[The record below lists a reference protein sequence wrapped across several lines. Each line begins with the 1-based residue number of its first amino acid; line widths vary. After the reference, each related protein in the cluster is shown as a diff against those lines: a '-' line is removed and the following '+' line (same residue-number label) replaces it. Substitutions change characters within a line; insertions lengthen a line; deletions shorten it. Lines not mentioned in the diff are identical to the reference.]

1 MRGIRPPALFELRA
15 QESNCKGWRN
25 AVDSHHTSFSG
36 SPLFSKQVR
45 LARPVDIPNWSAW
58 GDLHSQGCSILSRTG
73 LLFPIN
79 HTPVGDPG
87 LAPGR
92 LGDFKSPG
100 SAVPA
105 EASRREM
112 VGMKRL
118 APPRLPDSES
128 GPSAIRVKPHARKL
142 VHPAGLPPANS
153 PFEAEDDHNFTT
165 DAEMACRAE
174 ARTREFEDSRSK
186 PTLGPRS
193 AVLRRHDRSRFSNTA
208 QNVEPVQSCRM
219 RRKL

>member
-1 MRGIRPPALFELRA
+1 MAECRGLAPLATRHALVSTEA
-15 QESNCKGWRN
+15 
-25 AVDSHHTSFSG
+25 
-36 SPLFSKQVR
+36 R

-112 VGMKRL
+112 VGMKGI
-118 APPRLPDSES
+118 APPRLPESES
-128 GPSAIRVKPHARKL
+128 GPSAIRVEQHAREL
-142 VHPAGLPPANS
+142 ALPAGLSPATAT
-153 PFEAEDDHNFTT
+153 FEA
-165 DAEMACRAE
+165 
-174 ARTREFEDSRSK
+174 SRSDNLSYGSIK
-186 PTLGPRS
+186 MDEGRSGRQKLHVPR
-193 AVLRRHDRSRFSNTA
+193 AATEA
-208 QNVEPVQSCRM
+208 PY
-219 RRKL
+219 

>member
-1 MRGIRPPALFELRA
+1 MRGISPPALFELRA
-15 QESNCKGWRN
+15 HEWRN
-25 AVDSHHTSFSG
+25 AVDSHHTLLSEN
-36 SPLFSKQVR
+36 PLFSKQVR

-100 SAVPA
+100 SAIPA

-112 VGMKRL
+112 VGMKGL

-128 GPSAIRVKPHARKL
+128 GPSAIRVKPHARQL
-142 VHPAGLPPANS
+142 VHPAGLPPADS
-153 PFEAEDDHNFTT
+153 PFEAEDDNSFTT
-165 DAEMACRAE
+165 DAEMACRAV
-174 ARTREFEDSRSK
+174 ADRRRLVGRHGAA
-186 PTLGPRS
+186 PCS
-193 AVLRRHDRSRFSNTA
+193 AV
-208 QNVEPVQSCRM
+208 
-219 RRKL
+219 

>member
-1 MRGIRPPALFELRA
+1 MRRIRPPALFELHAR
-15 QESNCKGWRN
+15 KWRK
-25 AVDSHHTSFSG
+25 AVDLHHTPVSKG
-36 SPLFSKQVR
+36 ALFSKQAR

-58 GDLHSQGCSILSRTG
+58 GDLHSQGCSILNRTG

-112 VGMKRL
+112 VGMKGI

-128 GPSAIRVKPHARKL
+128 GPSAVRV
-142 VHPAGLPPANS
+142 
-153 PFEAEDDHNFTT
+153 
-165 DAEMACRAE
+165 
-174 ARTREFEDSRSK
+174 
-186 PTLGPRS
+186 
-193 AVLRRHDRSRFSNTA
+193 
-208 QNVEPVQSCRM
+208 
-219 RRKL
+219 

>member
-1 MRGIRPPALFELRA
+1 
-15 QESNCKGWRN
+15 
-25 AVDSHHTSFSG
+25 VDSHHTPLSG

-45 LARPVDIPNWSAW
+45 LARPVDIPDWSAW
-58 GDLHSQGCSILSRTG
+58 GDLHSQGCSILSRIG
-73 LLFPIN
+73 LLFPMN

-100 SAVPA
+100 SAIPA

-112 VGMKRL
+112 VGMKGL

-142 VHPAGLPPANS
+142 ACRAVARSEGWCIRQDSHLQTLRSKRRMIIIS
-153 PFEAEDDHNFTT
+153 PRMRK
-165 DAEMACRAE
+165 MACRAE
-174 ARTREFEDSRSK
+174 A
-186 PTLGPRS
+186 
-193 AVLRRHDRSRFSNTA
+193 
-208 QNVEPVQSCRM
+208 
-219 RRKL
+219 

>member
-1 MRGIRPPALFELRA
+1 MNYARG
-15 QESNCKGWRN
+15 KWRN
-25 AVDSHHTSFSG
+25 AVDLRHILQKKDTLVSTEA
-36 SPLFSKQVR
+36 R

-58 GDLHSQGCSILSRTG
+58 GDLHSQGCSILNRTG

-100 SAVPA
+100 SALPA

-112 VGMKRL
+112 VGMKGI

-128 GPSAIRVKPHARKL
+128 GPSAIRV
-142 VHPAGLPPANS
+142 
-153 PFEAEDDHNFTT
+153 
-165 DAEMACRAE
+165 
-174 ARTREFEDSRSK
+174 
-186 PTLGPRS
+186 
-193 AVLRRHDRSRFSNTA
+193 
-208 QNVEPVQSCRM
+208 
-219 RRKL
+219 

>member
-15 QESNCKGWRN
+15 HEWWN
-25 AVDSHHTSFSG
+25 AVDSHHTPFSW

-45 LARPVDIPNWSAW
+45 LARPVDIPNWSAR
-58 GDLHSQGCSILSRTG
+58 GDLHSQGCSILSRIG

-100 SAVPA
+100 SAIPA

-112 VGMKRL
+112 VGMKGI

-128 GPSAIRVKPHARKL
+128 GPSAIRVSPHAGK
-142 VHPAGLPPANS
+142 
-153 PFEAEDDHNFTT
+153 
-165 DAEMACRAE
+165 
-174 ARTREFEDSRSK
+174 DSRAVMLVPAIIEPCIEPLTS
-186 PTLGPRS
+186 S
-193 AVLRRHDRSRFSNTA
+193 ASSTGLLHGST
-208 QNVEPVQSCRM
+208 
-219 RRKL
+219 